1 MVLLLTQ
8 ESSLKVEVTENS
20 QIYSNIE
27 KKDWMQ
33 RLALGTIWKGLY
45 KIPR

>member
-1 MVLLLTQ
+1 VLLLTQ
-8 ESSLKVEVTENS
+8 ESSLKMEVTENF
-20 QIYSNIE
+20 QIYSILE

-33 RLALGTIWKGLY
+33 RLALGTMWKGLY